1 MKVAF
6 RRALT
11 LVLALCLAALPALS
25 AADTYLPDGE
35 VTHVDFTLATALH
48 PEAFPASKAHL
59 ADWAAFLRKLDIK
72 GSMDALAMLTPQSRV
87 YLSGALR
94 LNGDAQIPF
103 VYDGYHSYRYFI
115 SPALG
120 NEVLFFQMHN
130 FLEFM
135 LKPYYYMEL
144 PTQYLGLLMY
154 PEASYYLGDSFYTP
168 VAEALTAAREEAAEQ
183 TAATREAL
191 LAALDEAQAQT
202 AAELAAATARIAEL
216 DAELAA
222 IAAATP
228 TPTPTATP
236 APTATA
242 ATATD
247 TVAPPAVDA
256 ATAEAAIAP
265 DAAAP
270 AAETAATS
278 APDGN
283 APATDAAATAAAP
296 AATEAPA
303 TTAPTAATPAAPD
316 TAALQAQRDALA
328 ASIQTLTATQTQLAA
343 AAQGSDSLSVA
354 ALQALLPAYA
364 AQGEADEAAP
374 ADGEPAADVPE
385 GATVYTVPYERLYE
399 LCETLDLLTNDD
411 PDLERVYF
419 YITCLLTQQLASD
432 MVVDTLGRLE
442 DTLDAL
448 DPDQNGMTVVETAD
462 SMTCTIGDTE
472 VYRMTAEGN
481 VTDIALTLP
490 TADGYDL
497 TFAWRWNPEGS
508 GAALDAKV
516 ALVMEGQ
523 DSVALSI
530 TGTGLPRVGDVS
542 GQGQLSLAVSGTGF
556 ETKPQ
561 PVTIAFDWARN
572 AKQTPYTLGLTLAWL
587 HPDTGLPALS
597 VDFNGTFTTADKS
610 VFTEGQY
617 PQNDFFNLNET
628 YLNDYKDRLL
638 KPLALKLAPILLEMP
653 AGVIND
659 LYAFAAQN
667 DILVSLVE

>member
-48 PEAFPASKAHL
+48 PEAFPAGKAHL

-191 LAALDEAQAQT
+191 LAALDQAQAQA
-202 AAELAAATARIAEL
+202 AAELAAASESLAAL
-216 DAELAA
+216 DAQLAA

-228 TPTPTATP
+228 TPAPTDTP

-242 ATATD
+242 PPVADTA
-247 TVAPPAVDA
+247 APPATDATPAEATTAPDAA
-256 ATAEAAIAP
+256 ATAA
-265 DAAAP
+265 DAAP

-278 APDGN
+278 APD
-283 APATDAAATAAAP
+283 AAATAPAP
-296 AATEAPA
+296 VATQAPA
-303 TTAPTAATPAAPD
+303 TAAPTAAAAPD
-316 TAALQAQRDALA
+316 AAALQAQHDALA
-328 ASIQTLTATQTQLAA
+328 EKIQTLTATQAQLAA
-343 AAQGSDSLSVA
+343 AVQGSESLSVA
-354 ALQALLPAYA
+354 ALQALLPANA
-364 AQGEADEAAP
+364 PQGDADEAAQ
-374 ADGEPAADVPE
+374 ADGETAADMPE
-385 GATVYTVPYERLYE
+385 GATVYTVPYEKLYE
-399 LCETLDLLTNDD
+399 LCETLDLVTNDD

-462 SMTCTIGDTE
+462 SMTCTIGTTE
-472 VYRMTAEGN
+472 VYRKMAEGN
-481 VTDIALTLP
+481 VTDIAFTLP

-516 ALVMEGQ
+516 AMVMEGQ

-572 AKQTPYTLGLTLAWL
+572 AKQTPYTLGLTLSWL

>member
-48 PEAFPASKAHL
+48 PEAFPAGKAHL

-94 LNGDAQIPF
+94 LNGAAQIPF

-191 LAALDEAQAQT
+191 LAALDQAQAQAT
-202 AAELAAATARIAEL
+202 AELAAATESLAAL
-216 DAELAA
+216 DAQLAA

-228 TPTPTATP
+228 TP

-242 ATATD
+242 TPVADTA
-247 TVAPPAVDA
+247 APPATDATPAEATTAPDAA
-256 ATAEAAIAP
+256 ATAA
-265 DAAAP
+265 DAAP

-278 APDGN
+278 APD
-283 APATDAAATAAAP
+283 AAATAPAP
-296 AATEAPA
+296 VATQAPA
-303 TTAPTAATPAAPD
+303 TAVAPD
-316 TAALQAQRDALA
+316 AAALQAQRDALA
-328 ASIQTLTATQTQLAA
+328 EKIQTLTATQAQLAA
-343 AAQGSDSLSVA
+343 AIQGSESLSVA
-354 ALQALLPAYA
+354 ALQALLPANA
-364 AQGEADEAAP
+364 LQGDADEAAQ
-374 ADGEPAADVPE
+374 ADGETAADMPE
-385 GATVYTVPYERLYE
+385 GATVYTVPYEKLYE
-399 LCETLDLLTNDD
+399 LCETLDLVTRDD

-462 SMTCTIGDTE
+462 SMTCTIGTTE
-472 VYRMTAEGN
+472 VYRKTAEGN
-481 VTDIALTLP
+481 VTDIAFTLP

-516 ALVMEGQ
+516 AMVMEGQ

-530 TGTGLPRVGDVS
+530 TGTGLPREGDVS

-638 KPLALKLAPILLEMP
+638 KPLMLKLAPILLEMP